1 MNNTEWNIFARIEN
15 LEQDICRAQRR
26 RALLYNEKVIKE
38 DANVDV
44 DRM

>member
-1 MNNTEWNIFARIEN
+1 MSNGEWDIFGRIED